1 MSENCAKTRLSF
13 PLTRARRRHRPLFM
27 VLVRFSGHALPKTL
41 VAIEAIAVY
50 YSKPGRQNGN
60 PG

>member
-1 MSENCAKTRLSF
+1 
-13 PLTRARRRHRPLFM
+13 M
-27 VLVRFSGHALPKTL
+27 VLVRLSGHALPKTL

-50 YSKPGRQNGN
+50 YSKPGRQNGKGN